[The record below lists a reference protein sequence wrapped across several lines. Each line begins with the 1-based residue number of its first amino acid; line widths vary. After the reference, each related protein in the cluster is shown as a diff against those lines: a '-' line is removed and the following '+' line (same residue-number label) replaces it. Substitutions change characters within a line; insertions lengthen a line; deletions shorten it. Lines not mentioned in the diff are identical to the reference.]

1 MQRESHPNQEMT
13 SQKPTSIW
21 RRRWLL
27 WVGGILLV
35 SAALLAI
42 LVDVLAHRVEPFVR
56 AVLVETLAERFHA
69 RVELDRFHV
78 SLGNSLRGEWGVWAQ
93 GRGLRIW
100 PPAQVEGVT
109 VPLPQAKVEPLIS
122 LEEFRFHMPL
132 PYRSGTPVHIT
143 QVRLRGLE
151 IHFPPRS
158 HFQNA
163 TSAPSVAGTPSS
175 GAGSWGVRFQVD
187 AIECT
192 RAQVQ
197 LGTDKPDKL
206 PLEFDISHFTV
217 KDIVPGAAMNFEAE
231 VSNPRP
237 PGAIHAKGSFGPWS
251 VADPGESPIKGV
263 YRFDH
268 ADLSVFKG
276 IAGILSSSGNYSGTL
291 RDMTVDGETDTPDFQ
306 LTKFGHKME
315 LRTTFHAK
323 VDGTNGDTWLD
334 PVDATLGNS
343 HFTAQGPIVRVLA
356 SDGVR
361 LHSIGHDI
369 ALTVNVGRAR
379 IEDFLRLATDST
391 APFLIGEVT
400 MKALLHIPPGKESV
414 HERINLKGRFTLDE
428 AEFTNASVQNRI
440 RSLSLRGQGRTK
452 ELKNDD
458 TEKIKS
464 RMDGEFDLRGG
475 VLKLPSVSYNVPGA
489 DIHLRGTYYSKDDHL
504 DFVGTAKM
512 QATISQMVGGWK
524 GTLLKP
530 ADRFFKKDGAGAV
543 IPIFISG
550 TRAKPEFGYDS
561 KHLKSTRPERPGQQ

>member
-1 MQRESHPNQEMT
+1 
-13 SQKPTSIW
+13 
-21 RRRWLL
+21 
-27 WVGGILLV
+27 
-35 SAALLAI
+35 
-42 LVDVLAHRVEPFVR
+42 
-56 AVLVETLAERFHA
+56 
-69 RVELDRFHV
+69 
-78 SLGNSLRGEWGVWAQ
+78 
-93 GRGLRIW
+93 
-100 PPAQVEGVT
+100 
-109 VPLPQAKVEPLIS
+109 
-122 LEEFRFHMPL
+122 
-132 PYRSGTPVHIT
+132 
-143 QVRLRGLE
+143 
-151 IHFPPRS
+151 
-158 HFQNA
+158 
-163 TSAPSVAGTPSS
+163 
-175 GAGSWGVRFQVD
+175 
-187 AIECT
+187 
-192 RAQVQ
+192 
-197 LGTDKPDKL
+197 
-206 PLEFDISHFTV
+206 
-217 KDIVPGAAMNFEAE
+217 
-231 VSNPRP
+231 
-237 PGAIHAKGSFGPWS
+237 

-369 ALTVNVGRAR
+369 VLTVNVGRAR
-379 IEDFLRLATDST
+379 IEDFLRLASDST
-391 APFLIGEVT
+391 SPLLIGDVT
-400 MKALLHIPPGKESV
+400 VKALLHIPPGKESV